1 MSRRRIKITA
11 SIGAIILLT
20 LLMNGCG
27 ATKPTAAK
35 NNLTPNQAAELV
47 YQDLTYHGVRV
58 VKVDITNMAFK
69 DSNTALL
76 DASFLT
82 ADGRNIQ
89 EKITLIKENEK
100 WSILDHD
107 H

>member
-1 MSRRRIKITA
+1 M
-11 SIGAIILLT
+11 T
-20 LLMNGCG
+20 LLITSCG
-27 ATKPTAAK
+27 ATKPTTAK

-47 YQDLTYHGVRV
+47 YRDLAYHGVRV

-69 DSNTALL
+69 DSNTALV

-82 ADGRNIQ
+82 ADGRIIP
-89 EKITLIKENEK
+89 EKITLIKESGK
-100 WSILDHD
+100 WSVLDHD